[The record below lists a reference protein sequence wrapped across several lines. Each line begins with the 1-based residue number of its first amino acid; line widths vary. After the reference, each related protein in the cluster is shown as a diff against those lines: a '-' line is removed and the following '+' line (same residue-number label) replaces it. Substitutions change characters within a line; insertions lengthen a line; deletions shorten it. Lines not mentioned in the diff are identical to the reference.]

1 MKSHAVKIVTL
12 TVVVFASAIGMAVAS
27 QPANTGFAFLLG
39 LLGLELVRTVRAD
52 S

>member
-1 MKSHAVKIVTL
+1 MKTNTVKVVTL
-12 TVVVFASAIGMAVAS
+12 AVVVFASAIGMAVTS